1 MSIMATSCLA
11 DSEAVLVRQAA
22 LGSAEAFSEL
32 VTGCTTKIYRV
43 SLRLLKNQA
52 DAEDNVQNTL
62 WKAFKKMGQFKGES
76 RFSTWM
82 VRIATN
88 EALMAMRRRRSRRD
102 GLMESIE
109 GNDEQQER
117 IAELTDT
124 SANPERQYLVRELAA
139 KALGELPASL
149 KDAYLLQKLEGWTN
163 RELAARD
170 RISPQTMKSRMFRAK
185 TLLSKRL
192 SYVSKG
198 AAATPHGPVVS

>member
-1 MSIMATSCLA
+1 MATSCLP
-11 DSEAVLVRQAA
+11 DSEAVLIRQAT
-22 LGSAEAFSEL
+22 LGNAEAFSAL

-62 WKAFKKMGQFKGES
+62 WKAFRKMGQFKGES

-102 GLMESIE
+102 GMIESIE
-109 GNDEQQER
+109 ASEEQHER
-117 IAELTDT
+117 IAELSDGN
-124 SANPERQYLVRELAA
+124 ANPERQYLARELAA

-163 RELAARD
+163 RELAARH

-192 SYVSKG
+192 SFTSKG
-198 AAATPHGPVVS
+198 AAPAPRGPVVS

>member
-1 MSIMATSCLA
+1 MATSCLA

-82 VRIATN
+82 VRIAIPSRP
-88 EALMAMRRRRSRRD
+88 ALSRS
-102 GLMESIE
+102 
-109 GNDEQQER
+109 
-117 IAELTDT
+117 T
-124 SANPERQYLVRELAA
+124 SRACR
-139 KALGELPASL
+139 SL
-149 KDAYLLQKLEGWTN
+149 KVRTCIA
-163 RELAARD
+163 
-170 RISPQTMKSRMFRAK
+170 SPS
-185 TLLSKRL
+185 
-192 SYVSKG
+192 
-198 AAATPHGPVVS
+198 GPRPRSTR